1 MAHEHSFASPAP
13 AGLAALAVACFGF
26 GAVFLGR
33 VVPEGLPLLAAWLIG
48 GCLVQYSTAVIELK
62 DHNITGGNVF
72 LFFSAFFMLAA
83 ALSVFAKFMMI
94 KFGMKPAPYV
104 EGWCWMAGAAFLTII
119 TPAYLKGNKIIFF
132 VVVLVDICLWLIVT
146 LDMGIAP
153 DPALYKQIV
162 GWLLIA
168 AGWGG
173 IYISGGVLCNTVFGK
188 PVIPLPAP
196 FVK

>member
-26 GAVFLGR
+26 GAVFLGK
-33 VVPEGLPLLAAWLIG
+33 VVPEGFPLLAAWLVG
-48 GCLVQYSTAVIELK
+48 GGIVQYSTAVIELK

-72 LFFSAFFMLAA
+72 LFFSAFFMFAA

-94 KFGMKPAPYV
+94 KFGMKPASYI
-104 EGWCWMAGAAFLTII
+104 EGWCWMAGAAFLTIV
-119 TPAYLKGNKIIFF
+119 TPAYLKGNKIIFLL
-132 VVVLVDICLWLIVT
+132 VCILDVVLWCIVCLDL
-146 LDMGIAP
+146 GIAT
-153 DPALYKQIV
+153 DPVLFKSIV
-162 GWLLIA
+162 AWGLIA
-168 AGWGG
+168 SGWMG
-173 IYISGGVLCNTVFGK
+173 IYISGAVLVNTVFGR